1 MMTMMVAMMDGDLVF
16 WNLHLGVFNR
26 TGLCPI
32 YDFLFILFFFT
43 FFFKLEFGFGNFL
56 DGRGLIR
63 SDD

>member
-1 MMTMMVAMMDGDLVF
+1 MVIWCSGIFILVCSIA
-16 WNLHLGVFNR
+16 LDYA
-26 TGLCPI
+26 PI